1 MDNSIEES
9 KKVTQELKKNSPVK
23 HLELL
28 RNTNDESP
36 NCWQIPSFKKVVFFI
51 FVIHSDLYFHFKY
64 CNFMQL

>member
-28 RNTNDESP
+28 KNTSDSP
-36 NCWQIPSFKKVVFFI
+36 NCWQDNNTVFE
-51 FVIHSDLYFHFKY
+51 IHP
-64 CNFMQL
+64 